1 MIVEGRNR
9 MRKRVRFFCVAKK
22 SFLGMAVCG
31 SFYVLY
37 YLCGREKEV
46 PKAKK

>member
-1 MIVEGRNR
+1 VYG
-9 MRKRVRFFCVAKK
+9 FFVLQK

-37 YLCGREKEV
+37 YLCGREKGMSDE
-46 PKAKK
+46 

>member
-9 MRKRVRFFCVAKK
+9 MRKRVRFFCVVK

-37 YLCGREKEV
+37 CLCGREKEV